1 MGQSFSINRTLKIEL
16 VNVKVMEQR
25 QSIFAQ
31 CNAQFLQ

>member
-16 VNVKVMEQR
+16 VNVKVMEQKH
-25 QSIFAQ
+25 SIFAQ